1 MALLLTLA
9 RIDPDGDGELEVSV
23 AAALPAPLSSP
34 RIPATSAPWTRA
46 RTSTNA
52 RPLPMAQDSDLDSA
66 QRLVDSSKDQ
76 LLNTGVV
83 AALILSIMRPFCVGC
98 EDTVLARP

>member
-1 MALLLTLA
+1 
-9 RIDPDGDGELEVSV
+9 
-23 AAALPAPLSSP
+23 
-34 RIPATSAPWTRA
+34 
-46 RTSTNA
+46 
-52 RPLPMAQDSDLDSA
+52 MAQDSDLDSA

-83 AALILSIMRPFCVGC
+83 AALILSIMLPICVGC

>member
-1 MALLLTLA
+1 
-9 RIDPDGDGELEVSV
+9 
-23 AAALPAPLSSP
+23 
-34 RIPATSAPWTRA
+34 
-46 RTSTNA
+46 
-52 RPLPMAQDSDLDSA
+52 MAQDSDLDSA

-98 EDTVLARP
+98 EDTVLARPCRS